1 VATCGT
7 SFGGDH
13 IKVLRRV
20 LGDDT
25 GLGEVVFTFDPDA
38 AGQKAAMRAF
48 TEEQR
53 FAAQT
58 YVAVGPDGLDPCD
71 LRLAKGDD
79 AVRRMIDSKKPMFE
93 FMIKQVL
100 SQYNLDTVE
109 GRVAALRAAAPVVS
123 DIRDPSLRPGY
134 TRELARMLG
143 MELSEVTR
151 AVSSARSS
159 STPPSAQSSGS
170 GNQAQASG
178 QRGGAD
184 AGPRASGQPPVAD
197 GPSLVSLPTDHA
209 TRLERD
215 ALMAM
220 LQYPA
225 MVGVDLAR
233 RATQTAF
240 ANQSLAVVRDGIATT
255 LDAMDS
261 PDWLA
266 QVAHE
271 VPAPFSMLVTELGV
285 APIPERSEK
294 ELTAYVRGVTSSLI
308 ERDLLRRKADLL
320 GRLQRADPEQRD
332 AYTALQRE
340 LVQIEADRR
349 KLRDE

>member
-1 VATCGT
+1 
-7 SFGGDH
+7 
-13 IKVLRRV
+13 
-20 LGDDT
+20 
-25 GLGEVVFTFDPDA
+25 
-38 AGQKAAMRAF
+38 
-48 TEEQR
+48 
-53 FAAQT
+53 
-58 YVAVGPDGLDPCD
+58 
-71 LRLAKGDD
+71 
-79 AVRRMIDSKKPMFE
+79 
-93 FMIKQVL
+93 
-100 SQYNLDTVE
+100 
-109 GRVAALRAAAPVVS
+109 
-123 DIRDPSLRPGY
+123 
-134 TRELARMLG
+134 
-143 MELSEVTR
+143 
-151 AVSSARSS
+151 
-159 STPPSAQSSGS
+159 
-170 GNQAQASG
+170 
-178 QRGGAD
+178 
-184 AGPRASGQPPVAD
+184 
-197 GPSLVSLPTDHA
+197 
-209 TRLERD
+209 
-215 ALMAM
+215 MAM

-271 VPAPFSMLVTELGV
+271 VPAPFSTLVTELGV